1 MTSTYHYHVP
11 FNKNLWRVAGFF
23 ALVALAGAI
32 IPPFELHARRYT
44 ISNNILLIGGLVIAA
59 LFLVA
64 ALLLKLKS
72 NASKN
77 NPHQLELT
85 QDYFQFPIGK
95 DALVQAKYTD
105 IASPKNIGN
114 KMNGDILEV
123 KARNKSFKSFYIQG
137 SGFSSE
143 QEFKNFETK
152 LLKNMSVD
160 KA

>member
-1 MTSTYHYHVP
+1 MTSTYHYHLP
-11 FNKNLWRVAGFF
+11 FNKNLWGVTGFF

-44 ISNNILLIGGLVIAA
+44 ISNGTLLVGGLVITA

-64 ALLLKLKS
+64 ALILKLKS
-72 NASKN
+72 NASNN

-85 QDYFQFPIGK
+85 DEYLQFPIGK

-105 IASPKNIGN
+105 IASAKNIGN
-114 KMNGDILEV
+114 KMNGEILEV
-123 KARNKSFKSFYIQG
+123 KAKYKSFKSFYIQG
-137 SGFSSE
+137 TGFSSE
-143 QEFKNFETK
+143 QEFKSFETI
-152 LLKNMSVD
+152 LLKNMAAD

>member
-1 MTSTYHYHVP
+1 MTSTYHYHLP
-11 FNKNLWRVAGFF
+11 FNKNLWGVTGFF

-44 ISNNILLIGGLVIAA
+44 ISNGTLLVGGLVITA

-64 ALLLKLKS
+64 ALILKLKS

-85 QDYFQFPIGK
+85 DEYLQFPIGK

-105 IASPKNIGN
+105 IASVKNIGN
-114 KMNGDILEV
+114 KMNGEILEV
-123 KARNKSFKSFYIQG
+123 KAKYKSFKSFYIQG
-137 SGFSSE
+137 TGFSSE
-143 QEFKNFETK
+143 QEFKSFETI
-152 LLKNMSVD
+152 LLKNMAAD